1 MKKQTWKRKDRPA
14 ENDCP
19 KNFANSNLKYRK
31 YKTIFRVFYRNRS
44 QKSLPNS
51 SVATVYEGRD
61 VEPPPLPRF
70 KEALVDDIFA
80 CQCYTNL

>member
-31 YKTIFRVFYRNRS
+31 LQNN
-44 QKSLPNS
+44 P
-51 SVATVYEGRD
+51 
-61 VEPPPLPRF
+61 
-70 KEALVDDIFA
+70 
-80 CQCYTNL
+80 